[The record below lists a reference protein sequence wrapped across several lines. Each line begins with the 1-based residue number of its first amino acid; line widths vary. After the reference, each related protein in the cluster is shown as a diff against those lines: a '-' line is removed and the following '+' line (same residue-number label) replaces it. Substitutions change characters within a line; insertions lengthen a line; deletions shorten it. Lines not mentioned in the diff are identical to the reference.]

1 MSTEYKKYKVYLIC
15 LGVFTIISFVFGYL
29 MYQSKISEK
38 KWFDEIYEVIV
49 NGEDKAKDDII
60 DKFNNSIKENDKKYT
75 KESILEKLNET
86 KKGEIYVL
94 LEEGKDAEVISTLSI
109 QYLSMFNGFMMIVS
123 LLLFIEKKFLKGLN
137 NILRIILN
145 IVAVIVIM
153 PYAYYIIIIGSIG
166 LPIALFYYLYKYF
179 KTRKNTSKTNSD
191 ECVEVLGKVDANEIF
206 SDKDGK
212 KEITKNDKK
221 DD

>member
-1 MSTEYKKYKVYLIC
+1 
-15 LGVFTIISFVFGYL
+15 
-29 MYQSKISEK
+29 
-38 KWFDEIYEVIV
+38 
-49 NGEDKAKDDII
+49 
-60 DKFNNSIKENDKKYT
+60 
-75 KESILEKLNET
+75 
-86 KKGEIYVL
+86 
-94 LEEGKDAEVISTLSI
+94 
-109 QYLSMFNGFMMIVS
+109 
-123 LLLFIEKKFLKGLN
+123 
-137 NILRIILN
+137 
-145 IVAVIVIM
+145 M

-166 LPIALFYYLYKYF
+166 LPIALFYCLYKYF